1 MEPVE
6 EAKTPVSVRLPDE
19 LAEYIRKQAQINRR
33 SVTAEITVM
42 LERDRD
48 RQQRERE
55 RRAS

>member
-6 EAKTPVSVRLPDE
+6 EAKTAVSVRLPDE

-42 LERDRD
+42 LERDRE
-48 RQQRERE
+48 RQEE
-55 RRAS
+55 YKRAS